1 MKKALMLVSALAFL
15 AFSCTKPDNPSD
27 LDTEKQPEENTGGN
41 ENNENTEKP
50 APTTYQAGDYYKVN
64 LAEGVVIWADETGEH
79 GLVMSLDEASAAW
92 STEDEMLTQYGDE
105 FSLSNG
111 QANTK
116 FIKQQENWKER
127 FPAFAWCDSKN
138 ALGLSSWYLPA
149 PEELELALPAV
160 EAINKTL
167 KEKGAAE
174 ISLEA
179 KYWTS
184 VEMTAY
190 QAAPFSFVSGPMYEE
205 FYESRKNLE
214 HRVRAMRKF

>member
-15 AFSCTKPDNPSD
+15 AFSCTKPDTPGP
-27 LDTEKQPEENTGGN
+27 DTGKEPEENVGGN
-41 ENNENTEKP
+41 EENENTETP
-50 APTTYQAGDYYKVN
+50 APTSYQAGDYYKVG
-64 LAEGVVIWADETGEH
+64 LTEGVVVWADEAGEH
-79 GLVMSLDEASAAW
+79 GLVISLDEGAAAW
-92 STEDEMLTQYGDE
+92 STSDQMLTYYGDE

-167 KEKGAAE
+167 KEKGATE

-205 FYESRKNLE
+205 FYESSKSLE